1 MAGLKLGDL
10 RNRIDIQQ
18 KTRGASDGA
27 GGNTT
32 ETWATFKK
40 VWARVEPMSAREIA
54 VADQIVH
61 RVLTKITIR
70 RRTDITTAMRITY
83 QGRTF
88 GILGLREMDD
98 AGWRWT
104 EITAEDGT
112 PS

>member
-1 MAGLKLGDL
+1 VAGLTIGGL
-10 RNRIDIQQ
+10 RHRITIEQ
-18 KTRGASDGA
+18 KARGASDGA
-27 GGNTT
+27 GGNVS
-32 ETWATFKK
+32 ETWSTFKK

-70 RRTDITTAMRITY
+70 RRTDITTAMRIVY
-83 QGRTF
+83 QGRNLA
-88 GILGLREMDD
+88 IIGLRDMDD

-104 EITAEDGT
+104 EITAEEGA